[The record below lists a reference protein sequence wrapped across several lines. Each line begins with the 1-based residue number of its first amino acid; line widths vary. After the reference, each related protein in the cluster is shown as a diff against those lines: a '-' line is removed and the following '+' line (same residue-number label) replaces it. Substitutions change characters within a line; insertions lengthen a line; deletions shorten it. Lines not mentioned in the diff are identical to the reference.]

1 MRDISFKQNNMREI
15 SILKNRILQYIEN
28 KNISKYEF
36 YQKTGISNGI
46 LSQKNGLSED
56 NILKFLSYFTDI
68 NPEWLLTG
76 EGEMLL
82 TKKIEVKNNDT
93 NIIQIP
99 IVSQYAFSDYSKNF
113 DNTDFIKNLPTYP
126 ISVDRE
132 LKGYFIMFEVK
143 GNSMDNNS
151 KESLQEGDLLLS
163 RNIKKEYWKYNLNAN
178 NWKYVIV
185 HKTEGIMIRKIIKHD
200 LEKKIITAH
209 SLNPMFEDIDISL
222 DEVDQL
228 FHVIQIQ
235 RKIKD

>member
-1 MRDISFKQNNMREI
+1 MNIIFYQMN
-15 SILKNRILQYIEN
+15 ILNRILQIKNELGYKTDGEFADAMGINRSNFSQMKQGNRPIGEN
-28 KNISKYEF
+28 ILNKISVHLNISKR
-36 YQKTGISNGI
+36 
-46 LSQKNGLSED
+46 
-56 NILKFLSYFTDI
+56 
-68 NPEWLLTG
+68 WLLSG

-163 RNIKKEYWKYNLNAN
+163 RNIKKEYWKYKLNAN

>member
-1 MRDISFKQNNMREI
+1 MSNKFSTIKE
-15 SILKNRILQYIEN
+15 RILYVL
-28 KNISKYEF
+28 EF
-36 YQKTGISNGI
+36 KGIVKDKFIKKIGMTYGNFTGKAKETPLNSTAIG
-46 LSQKNGLSED
+46 
-56 NILKFLSYFTDI
+56 NILLELPDI
-68 NPEWLLTG
+68 NIEWLITG
-76 EGEMLL
+76 KGEMLQ
-82 TKKIEVKNNDT
+82 TQKIEVKNNDT

-113 DNTDFIKNLPTYP
+113 DNANFIKNLPTYP

-163 RNIKKEYWKYNLNAN
+163 RNIKKEYWKYKLNAN

-209 SLNPMFEDIDISL
+209 SLNPIYEDIDISL
-222 DEVDQL
+222 DKVEQL
-228 FHVIQIQ
+228 FHVMQIQ